1 MGGVEPPLEGFAGA
15 ELAAALRAGADVEA
29 VDATGEKITAGSDG
43 VRPFLRPVRVW
54 ALGGGSGA
62 ACTTTL
68 CGVPTGMGS
77 DSGGVSLPSVTSA
90 GRVTAAASAVPA
102 TAAVAMM
109 ARPRL
114 TSSPFS
120 ADALIHGIGGTGRQP
135 KFHAMSF
142 KLKLVA
148 YFLLVSLLPLGAAGW
163 ALHEVMRSSETRRV
177 DVRLEAGLRALSAT
191 YKGQVAR
198 AGQRA
203 KTLAKNVELQQ
214 ALLRDDK
221 GKLRRLVAGAR
232 GVRLDTPSYSI
243 GAPMIAA
250 GSRVH
255 IRNGGRAIG
264 TLVSGVPL
272 TPAALGRL
280 RDEAGIDS
288 DELVVLQNGHVAAG
302 PDGLRGATL
311 SAPAHAT
318 TLELNGTR
326 YRTLVSS
333 RQSSDTPA
341 LALLAPQKQID
352 DAVARA
358 DRRLLLGLLL
368 SLALVAVVA
377 YAVGRS
383 IVASLA
389 RLANAANAIA
399 RGSLYQRVEAD
410 GQDEFGRLGLAFNE
424 MADQLEARMEELD
437 AERAR
442 QREATVRF
450 GEALA
455 ATHDVDQLLRVIVE
469 TVVETTGATGGL
481 VVGLGGEV
489 VQSGSLSD
497 RGETVELPLTAGRQ
511 SFGTLT
517 LSGRGFTVEQRR
529 TAATL
534 VAHAAIALENARLHR
549 IVARQAL
556 VDMLTGLA
564 NRRQCEEALAG
575 ELMRAERFGGS
586 VAFVLADLDSFKSI
600 NDRFGHP
607 VGDGVLVEFAET
619 LRESVREIDVPAR
632 WGGEEFAIVLPG
644 TDLDGAARLA
654 ERTRVAFQERTILAP
669 DGTRIHVTVSLGVAA
684 FPEAATGDGIVAA
697 ADGALY
703 EAKRSGKN
711 RVVTARPRARA

>member
-1 MGGVEPPLEGFAGA
+1 
-15 ELAAALRAGADVEA
+15 
-29 VDATGEKITAGSDG
+29 
-43 VRPFLRPVRVW
+43 
-54 ALGGGSGA
+54 
-62 ACTTTL
+62 
-68 CGVPTGMGS
+68 
-77 DSGGVSLPSVTSA
+77 
-90 GRVTAAASAVPA
+90 
-102 TAAVAMM
+102 
-109 ARPRL
+109 
-114 TSSPFS
+114 
-120 ADALIHGIGGTGRQP
+120 
-135 KFHAMSF
+135 MSF

-163 ALHEVMRSSETRRV
+163 ALHEVMRSSETRKV

-191 YKGQVAR
+191 YKGQLAAANAR
-198 AGQRA
+198 ASRLANDRA
-203 KTLAKNVELQQ
+203 LQQ
-214 ALLRDDK
+214 ALLRGD
-221 GKLRRLVAGAR
+221 RAQVQRLVGGAN
-232 GVRLDTPSYSI
+232 GVRLQTTSSTI
-243 GAPMIAA
+243 GPPMIAT
-250 GSRVH
+250 GESFQ
-255 IRNGGRAIG
+255 IRNGGRVLA
-264 TLVSGVPL
+264 TVVAGVPL
-272 TPAALGRL
+272 TSASLTQL
-280 RDEAGIDS
+280 RDQSGLDP
-288 DELVVLQNGHVAAG
+288 DDYLVVLHDGRVAAG
-302 PDGLRGATL
+302 PAAVRGATVT
-311 SAPAHAT
+311 APAHAT
-318 TLELNGTR
+318 TLTLNGTR
-326 YRTLVSS
+326 YRTLASS

-341 LALLAPQKQID
+341 LALLAPQDQID
-352 DAVARA
+352 DAVASA

-383 IVASLA
+383 IVASLG

-399 RGSLYQRVEAD
+399 RGSLDQRVEAD

-489 VQSGSLSD
+489 VQSGTLSE
-497 RGETVELPLTAGRQ
+497 RGETFELPLTAGRQ

-654 ERTRVAFQERTILAP
+654 ERTRVALQERTILAP

>member
-1 MGGVEPPLEGFAGA
+1 
-15 ELAAALRAGADVEA
+15 
-29 VDATGEKITAGSDG
+29 
-43 VRPFLRPVRVW
+43 
-54 ALGGGSGA
+54 
-62 ACTTTL
+62 
-68 CGVPTGMGS
+68 
-77 DSGGVSLPSVTSA
+77 
-90 GRVTAAASAVPA
+90 
-102 TAAVAMM
+102 
-109 ARPRL
+109 
-114 TSSPFS
+114 
-120 ADALIHGIGGTGRQP
+120 
-135 KFHAMSF
+135 MSF

-148 YFLLVSLLPLGAAGW
+148 YFLLVSLLPLGAAGL
-163 ALHEVMRSSETRRV
+163 ALHAVTVRSETRRV
-177 DVRLEAGLRALSAT
+177 DVRLEANLHAVGASFRNQATAAADDAVELARSRPFQEALQRGDQAELRSLIEARNGLRLTTKT
-191 YKGQVAR
+191 YSIGPELVGPTQPVSVVVGQTR
-198 AGQRA
+198 FG
-203 KTLAKNVELQQ
+203 T
-214 ALLRDDK
+214 
-221 GKLRRLVAGAR
+221 LVAG
-232 GVRLDTPSYSI
+232 
-243 GAPMIAA
+243 
-250 GSRVH
+250 
-255 IRNGGRAIG
+255 
-264 TLVSGVPL
+264 VPL
-272 TPAALGRL
+272 SQEALNRL
-280 RDEAGIDS
+280 RSGAGIEEDS
-288 DELVVLQNGHVAAG
+288 DQLVVLDGGKVAAG
-302 PDGLRGATL
+302 PNELRGAVL
-311 SAPAHAT
+311 PAPVRARTVEA
-318 TLELNGTR
+318 NGKR
-326 YRTLVSS
+326 YRVLATSLEPEGKRGAS
-333 RQSSDTPA
+333 
-341 LALLAPQKQID
+341 LALLSPQDEID
-352 DAVARA
+352 DAVSTA
-358 DRRLLLGLLL
+358 DKRLLIGLLV
-368 SLALVAVVA
+368 SLLLVATVA
-377 YAVGRS
+377 YVVGRS
-383 IVASLA
+383 IVDSLG
-389 RLANAANAIA
+389 RLVNAANAIA
-399 RGSLYQRVEAD
+399 RGRLDRRVEVQ
-410 GQDEFGRLGLAFNE
+410 GRDEFGRLGLAFNE

-442 QREATVRF
+442 LRDATVRF

-481 VVGLGGEV
+481 VVGLGGEI
-489 VQSGSLSD
+489 VQSGTLSD
-497 RGETVELPLTAGRQ
+497 RGETFELPLTAGRQ

-517 LSGRGFTVEQRR
+517 LSGPGFSVEQRR

-654 ERTRVAFQERTILAP
+654 ERTRVALQERTILAP

>member
-1 MGGVEPPLEGFAGA
+1 
-15 ELAAALRAGADVEA
+15 
-29 VDATGEKITAGSDG
+29 
-43 VRPFLRPVRVW
+43 
-54 ALGGGSGA
+54 
-62 ACTTTL
+62 
-68 CGVPTGMGS
+68 
-77 DSGGVSLPSVTSA
+77 
-90 GRVTAAASAVPA
+90 
-102 TAAVAMM
+102 
-109 ARPRL
+109 
-114 TSSPFS
+114 
-120 ADALIHGIGGTGRQP
+120 
-135 KFHAMSF
+135 MSF

-358 DRRLLLGLLL
+358 DRRLGRGAARA
-368 SLALVAVVA
+368 LAHGAVA

-399 RGSLYQRVEAD
+399 RGSLDQRVEAD

-564 NRRQCEEALAG
+564 NRRQCEEELAG

>member
-1 MGGVEPPLEGFAGA
+1 VRDGDAVVTAAVKTTGGVADRVRAFPRRCAAGA
-15 ELAAALRAGADVEA
+15 
-29 VDATGEKITAGSDG
+29 
-43 VRPFLRPVRVW
+43 F
-54 ALGGGSGA
+54 GGGSGSA
-62 ACTTTL
+62 WTMTLDGLTTAI
-68 CGVPTGMGS
+68 GS
-77 DSGGVSLPSVTSA
+77 DSGGASGPSVTSA

-114 TSSPFS
+114 TSSPFP
-120 ADALIHGIGGTGRQP
+120 ADALTHGIGGIGRQP
-135 KFHAMSF
+135 KFPAVSF

-163 ALHEVMRSSETRRV
+163 ALHEVMRSSETRKV

-191 YKGQVAR
+191 YKGQSVR
-198 AGQRA
+198 AGERA
-203 KTLAKNVELQQ
+203 KALANDRALQR
-214 ALLRDDK
+214 ALLRGDRAD
-221 GKLRRLVAGAR
+221 LQRRVAAAP
-232 GVRLDTPSYSI
+232 GVRLETPSFTI
-243 GAPMIAA
+243 GPPLIST
-250 GSRVH
+250 GSRYQ
-255 IRNGGRAIG
+255 INNAGRTIG
-264 TLVSGVPL
+264 TLVAGVPL
-272 TPAALGRL
+272 TPAAVARL
-280 RDEAGIDS
+280 RDQSGIDS
-288 DELVVLQNGHVAAG
+288 DDELVVLRNGRVAAG
-302 PDGLRGATL
+302 PDALRGAAVA
-311 SAPAHAT
+311 APAHAT

-326 YRTLVSS
+326 YRTLASS
-333 RQSSDTPA
+333 QQTSDTPA
-341 LALLAPQKQID
+341 LALLAPQDSID
-352 DAVARA
+352 AAVASA

-368 SLALVAVVA
+368 SLALVAIVA

-383 IVASLA
+383 IVASLG

-399 RGSLYQRVEAD
+399 RGRLDQRVEAD

-469 TVVETTGATGGL
+469 TVVETTAATGGL

-489 VQSGSLSD
+489 VQSGTLSE
-497 RGETVELPLTAGRQ
+497 RGESFELPLTAGRQ

-654 ERTRVAFQERTILAP
+654 ERTRVALQERTILAP

>member
-1 MGGVEPPLEGFAGA
+1 
-15 ELAAALRAGADVEA
+15 
-29 VDATGEKITAGSDG
+29 
-43 VRPFLRPVRVW
+43 
-54 ALGGGSGA
+54 
-62 ACTTTL
+62 
-68 CGVPTGMGS
+68 
-77 DSGGVSLPSVTSA
+77 
-90 GRVTAAASAVPA
+90 
-102 TAAVAMM
+102 
-109 ARPRL
+109 
-114 TSSPFS
+114 
-120 ADALIHGIGGTGRQP
+120 
-135 KFHAMSF
+135 MSF

-163 ALHEVMRSSETRRV
+163 ALHEVMRSSETRKV

-191 YKGQVAR
+191 YKGQLAAANVRVKRLANDR
-198 AGQRA
+198 A
-203 KTLAKNVELQQ
+203 LQA
-214 ALLRDDK
+214 ALLRGDRAEVQRTIRSEK
-221 GKLRRLVAGAR
+221 
-232 GVRLDTPSYSI
+232 GVRLEATSFVVGP
-243 GAPMIAA
+243 PMIAT
-250 GSRVH
+250 GSRFQ
-255 IRNGGRAIG
+255 IRNGGRVIA
-264 TLVSGVPL
+264 TLVAGVPL
-272 TPAALGRL
+272 TSASLAQL
-280 RDEAGIDS
+280 RDQSGLES
-288 DELVVLQNGHVAAG
+288 DDYLVVLHDGRVAGG
-302 PDGLRGATL
+302 PPALRGARVT
-311 SAPAHAT
+311 APAHAT
-318 TLELNGTR
+318 TLSLNGTR
-326 YRTLVSS
+326 FRTLASS
-333 RQSSDTPA
+333 RQSTDTPA
-341 LALLAPQKQID
+341 LALLAPQDQID

-383 IVASLA
+383 IVASLG

-399 RGSLYQRVEAD
+399 RGSLDQRVEAG

-497 RGETVELPLTAGRQ
+497 RGETFELPLTAGRQ

-654 ERTRVAFQERTILAP
+654 ERTRVALQERTILAP